1 MCADNPTPVLP
12 PVLPGPITERN
23 GESWLRDEIHEGGAT
38 AALWLGIASLP
49 LLVVWPFF
57 VDIFRLAPV
66 VVGGLAVIV
75 GVWSAVL
82 AIWRPKTYD
91 GKWRALI
98 GAGLGL
104 FSTIAFW
111 PLVSSYMFRDVLSAC
126 TSNLSGIGQALRV
139 YYQDNGAF
147 PPNLTPLIEQGLA
160 TERSLQCPFA
170 SSAAA
175 SSRIDYVYVSGL
187 RPGGPP
193 DWILAYDRPT
203 NHEDGDCC
211 VLYVGGEVKHFSA
224 AEFARELERFR
235 EAYERARGQ
244 PPTIVDGAASPS
256 P

>member
-1 MCADNPTPVLP
+1 MCADNPTPELP
-12 PVLPGPITERN
+12 PVLPGPIAEHN

-49 LLVVWPFF
+49 LLLVWPFF
-57 VDIFRLAPV
+57 IGILRLAPV

-111 PLVSSYMFRDVLSAC
+111 PLVSSFLFGQILPVCRG
-126 TSNLSGIGQALRV
+126 NLRAIGHALRD
-139 YYQDNGAF
+139 YYDDNGTY
-147 PPNLTPLIEQGLA
+147 PPDLMPLFEQGFV
-160 TERSLQCPFA
+160 TEMQLHCPF
-170 SSAAA
+170 SSSVAGPGNT
-175 SSRIDYVYVSGL
+175 DYLYVSGL
-187 RPGGPP
+187 SREDPWN
-193 DWILAYDRPT
+193 WILAYDRPT

-211 VLYVGGEVKHFSA
+211 VLYVGGEVKHFPG